1 MNGSSDA
8 AVEATR
14 TAASTTQPPLD
25 PLDFDAPR
33 FTIEKP
39 SVRYDEQ
46 GDATDAERS
55 AAAAHAFMH
64 DMTRATAVYLESCI
78 HCGHCAEA
86 CHFYVTSGDPR
97 YTPIWKLEPLKQF
110 YRREAGPFRWF
121 YKTFSSKKDVTAAT
135 LREWQELLYDACT
148 MCGRCTLACPMGID
162 IAGLVAQARHAMFAA
177 GLVPHEL
184 HAVAERAEREGSPL
198 GATPKVLKER
208 IAWLADEHD
217 VEIALDRP
225 QAEILVTLSSIE
237 IMKYPGAL
245 VALAKILNR
254 MGASWTIRS
263 DGYEATNFGLFSGNV
278 DWQRDMSLRII
289 RAAISCGA
297 KTLVLPE
304 CGHAYGALRWQ
315 GANMYG
321 KPLPFRVLHISEF
334 LADAVREGRLPLKP
348 LQGSITFHD
357 PCQVS
362 RRGGATSAPR
372 EVLTALGADL
382 REMPPAGDANWCC
395 GGGGGVVTLHRAD
408 AHRYRAFAIKM
419 AQVEASGAER
429 LATSCSN
436 CRLTFDDG
444 RAHYDWD
451 RKMESLLELTAEQL
465 DARGGDGKASA

>member
-1 MNGSSDA
+1 MSG
-8 AVEATR
+8 ATQ
-14 TAASTTQPPLD
+14 TALE

-39 SVRYDEQ
+39 AVRFDEQ
-46 GDATDAERS
+46 GDASDAERS
-55 AAAAHAFMH
+55 AAAVRAFMR
-64 DMTRATAVYLESCI
+64 DLTRATAVYLESCV

-86 CHFYVTSGDPR
+86 CHFYVASGDPR
-97 YTPIWKLEPLKQF
+97 YTPIWKLEPLARGYK
-110 YRREAGPFRWF
+110 REAGPLRWF
-121 YKTFSSKKDVTAAT
+121 YKTFSWRKDISAEE
-135 LREWQELLYDACT
+135 LREWQELFYDSCT

-162 IAGLVAQARHAMFAA
+162 IAGLVAKARHAMFAA

-184 HAVAERAEREGSPL
+184 HAVSERAEREGSPL

-208 IAWLADEHD
+208 IAWLADEHE

-225 QAEILVTLSSIE
+225 QADILVTLSSIE

-254 MGASWTIRS
+254 IGASWTIRS
-263 DGYEATNFGLFSGNV
+263 DGYEATNFGLFSGNLES
-278 DWQRDMSLRII
+278 QRAMSVRII
-289 RAAISCGA
+289 DAAIASGA
-297 KTLVLPE
+297 TTLVLPE
-304 CGHAYGALRWQ
+304 CGHAYGALRWE
-315 GANMYG
+315 GANIYG
-321 KPLPFRVLHISEF
+321 KPLPFRVLHVSEF
-334 LADAVREGRLPLKP
+334 LAEAVRDRRLPLKR

-362 RRGGATSAPR
+362 RRGGATAAPR
-372 EVLTALGADL
+372 EVLAALGADL

-408 AHRYRAFAIKM
+408 AHRYRAFTIKM
-419 AQVEASGAER
+419 AQVQASGAER

-444 RAHYDWD
+444 GAHYGWD
-451 RKMESLLELTAEQL
+451 RKMESLLEVVAEQL
-465 DARGGDGKASA
+465 DDVR